1 VPEPTAP
8 GERRTVVVT
17 GAGQGLG
24 RSIALAFAGRGDA
37 VVVADM
43 NSDGAAGVAKE
54 IVAAG
59 GLAEPCRVD
68 VADEAA
74 VVALA
79 DTAEQVFGPVAVWV
93 NNAGVSRPAMLHK
106 MEVADFDL
114 VLGVHAR
121 GTFLGLREAARRM
134 IASRT
139 AGVIVNVTSSA
150 GLQGTVG
157 QVNYSAA
164 KGAVTAMTKSGA
176 KELGRYGIRVNAVAP
191 LAATPM
197 TEKVRTD
204 ERFSARYLAQ
214 VPLAR
219 WGEPD
224 EIAGAFTFLAS
235 PEGAYVT
242 GQVLCVDGGLYMA
255 S

>member
-1 VPEPTAP
+1 VADP
-8 GERRTVVVT
+8 RTVVVT

-24 RSIALAFAGRGDA
+24 RSVALAFAAGGDA
-37 VVVADM
+37 VVVADL
-43 NSDGAAGVAKE
+43 SGDAAAAVAGE
-54 IVAAG
+54 VTAG
-59 GLAEPCRVD
+59 GGRAEPVCVD
-68 VADEAA
+68 VADSPA
-74 VVALA
+74 VQALA
-79 DTAEQVFGPVAVWV
+79 DTAEKAFGPVAVWV
-93 NNAGVSRPAMLHK
+93 NNAGVSRPAMLPK

-114 VLGVHAR
+114 VLRVHAR
-121 GTFLGLREAARRM
+121 GTFLGMREAARRM
-134 IASRT
+134 IDAGT
-139 AGVIVNVTSSA
+139 PGVIVNVTSSA
-150 GLQGTVG
+150 GLQGTIG

-164 KGAVTAMTKSGA
+164 KGAITAMTKSGA

-197 TEKVRTD
+197 TEKIRTD
-204 ERFSARYLAQ
+204 EKLSARYLAQ

-235 PEGAYVT
+235 AAGTYVT